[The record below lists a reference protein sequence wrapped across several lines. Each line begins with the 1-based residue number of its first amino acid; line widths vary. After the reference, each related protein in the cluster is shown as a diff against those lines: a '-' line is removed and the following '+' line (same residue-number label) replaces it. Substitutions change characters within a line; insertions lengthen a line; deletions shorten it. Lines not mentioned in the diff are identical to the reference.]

1 MISRYSRT
9 GLLLLS
15 GALYG
20 GVVLAGLAGHPF
32 RVLPV
37 YAALFLLYIAATRK
51 PDMATGAGWAGLAIL
66 ALVQVGLVALCYGI
80 GMLAA
85 QVVGIVAL
93 PVWLP
98 LAITAAAAGYG
109 AWAFRD
115 AAEMEVFL
123 DSALKE
129 LAVMGA
135 DQPAPGA
142 DPWPDPDPK
151 ATAALDRALEALRA
165 VERINVGPV
174 DPIVQRLEAEVKATA
189 FDPFYDAAGGDG
201 EAGSVID
208 FALLRYV
215 ASPAIQ
221 NELIT
226 RGEAGLAP
234 TLLLNAPH
242 PSVRNEARARVM
254 DLVDAQAPR
263 NQLPDPDWLAELDA
277 TFPGEGYGEL
287 IALCATVPDAAH

>member
-9 GLLLLS
+9 GLLLLT

-37 YAALFLLYIAATRK
+37 YAALFLLYVAATRK
-51 PDMATGAGWAGLAIL
+51 PDMATGAGWAGLAIM

-98 LAITAAAAGYG
+98 LAITATAAGYG

-142 DPWPDPDPK
+142 DPWPDPDPRV
-151 ATAALDRALEALRA
+151 TAALDRALDALRA
-165 VERINVGPV
+165 CGRINAGFV

-254 DLVDAQAPR
+254 DLVDAEAPR

-277 TFPGEGYGEL
+277 TFPGEGYDEL
-287 IALCATVPDAAH
+287 IALCESVAHDP